1 MMWWVYHKSR
11 LDLERT
17 AVSDLESD
25 VEWLHIDKWQSNNE
39 LVMSVTFEVLHFG
52 KSFRFRMEY
61 PNLFPDLP
69 PMIYTEDKTRVSWH
83 QYGAD
88 GELCLEYRPDN
99 WTEAIT
105 GADMISSLH
114 RLLSQENNE
123 NGYITHAH
131 SAHVPS
137 LGRDLR
143 SKIFRFVVTSECLK
157 ALNEMPEKKIEQV
170 LLRNNSIN
178 NVFVTSLMKIGDK
191 DHTIWSNDLE
201 QPDIQKDMPSFAVR
215 LSNASIPTQVE
226 FADITKLLNYP
237 EMAELRAKLQ
247 EKDTLISLILGDG
260 DNWVLLSFYG
270 DIYDRKVIHFTTI
283 QIPEHKK
290 RLPADYL
297 PLYNKRVG
305 IVGCGSVGSKIASS
319 LCRSGIGNFLFIDD
333 DIFFPDNTVRNDLD
347 LSHIGFHKAQALKDR
362 LHKINPKTKIQTLRL
377 ALGGQESSNSMSGAL
392 ESLGNCD
399 LIIDATA
406 NPSAFTLI
414 SSMSK
419 RKKKPMVWVEVF
431 GGGIGGIVARSRPE
445 FDPIP
450 LLARNQIYQW
460 CTENGVDVLQSVQAN
475 DYSVQKDDGVPLIA
489 DDAEVSIM
497 SAHAARFATDILA
510 RPNNSIF
517 PYSAYIIG
525 MSSEWV
531 FNEPFDTRPI
541 DLQLQGEW
549 GETCDIPNADEICSL
564 LKEYLPPKD
573 ELNANNSP
581 K

>member
-1 MMWWVYHKSR
+1 MMWWIYHKSR
-11 LDLERT
+11 LDQEKT
-17 AVSDLESD
+17 AVSDLESN
-25 VEWLHIDKWQSNNE
+25 VEWLHIEKWQSNNE
-39 LVMSVTFEVLHFG
+39 LVMSVTFEVSHLG

-69 PMIYTEDKTRVSWH
+69 PMVYTEDKIRVSGH
-83 QYGAD
+83 QYGAE
-88 GELCLEYRPDN
+88 GELCLEHRPDN
-99 WTEAIT
+99 WTVSIT

-137 LGRDLR
+137 LGRELR
-143 SKIFRFVVTSECLK
+143 SQIFRFLITSESLK

-178 NVFVTSLMKIGDK
+178 NVFVTSLIKIGDK

-201 QPDIQKDMPSFAVR
+201 QPDIKKDIPSFAVR

-237 EMAELRAKLQ
+237 EMTELRAKLQ
-247 EKDTLISLILGDG
+247 EKDTLISLVLGDG
-260 DNWVLLSFYG
+260 DNWVLLSFFG
-270 DIYDRKVIHFTTI
+270 DINDRKVIRFTTI
-283 QIPEHKK
+283 QTPEHKK

-305 IVGCGSVGSKIASS
+305 IVGCGSIGSKIASS

-347 LSHIGFHKAQALKDR
+347 LSHIGFHKAHALKDR
-362 LHKINPKTKIQTLRL
+362 LQKINPKTKIQTLRL

-450 LLARNQIYQW
+450 LLARNQIDQW
-460 CTENGVDVLQSVQAN
+460 CTENGVDVRQSVQAN
-475 DYSVQKDDGVPLIA
+475 DYSVQKDDGVPLVA

-549 GETCDIPNADEICSL
+549 GETCDVPNTDEICSL
-564 LKEYLPPKD
+564 LKEYLLPKD
-573 ELNANNSP
+573 ELNANNSS

>member
-1 MMWWVYHKSR
+1 MWWIYHKSR
-11 LDLERT
+11 LDQEKT
-17 AVSDLESD
+17 AVSDLESN
-25 VEWLHIDKWQSNNE
+25 VEWLHIEKWQSNNE
-39 LVMSVTFEVLHFG
+39 LVMSVTFEVSHLG

-69 PMIYTEDKTRVSWH
+69 PMVYTEDKIRVSGH
-83 QYGAD
+83 QYGAE
-88 GELCLEYRPDN
+88 GELCLEHRPDN
-99 WTEAIT
+99 WTVSIT

-137 LGRDLR
+137 LGRELR
-143 SKIFRFVVTSECLK
+143 SQIFRFLITSESLK

-178 NVFVTSLMKIGDK
+178 NVFVTSLIKIGDK

-201 QPDIQKDMPSFAVR
+201 QPDIKKDIPSFAVR

-237 EMAELRAKLQ
+237 EMTELRAKLQ
-247 EKDTLISLILGDG
+247 EKDTLISLVLGDG
-260 DNWVLLSFYG
+260 DNWVLLSFFG
-270 DIYDRKVIHFTTI
+270 DINDRKVIRFTTI
-283 QIPEHKK
+283 QTPEHKK

-305 IVGCGSVGSKIASS
+305 IVGCGSIGSKIASS

-347 LSHIGFHKAQALKDR
+347 LSHIGFHKAHALKDR
-362 LHKINPKTKIQTLRL
+362 LQKINPKTKIQTLRL

-450 LLARNQIYQW
+450 LLARNQIDQW
-460 CTENGVDVLQSVQAN
+460 CTENGVDVRQSVQAN
-475 DYSVQKDDGVPLIA
+475 DYSVQKDDGVPLVA

-549 GETCDIPNADEICSL
+549 GETCDVPNTDEICSL
-564 LKEYLPPKD
+564 LKEYLLPKD
-573 ELNANNSP
+573 ELNANNSS